1 MRYIIGLDVGI
12 GSVGWSAVQYDE
24 PRRILDFGVRAFE
37 SGELERGKSR
47 TSQERRRYR
56 AARRL
61 VRRRSH
67 RKHRIKAHLDNIG
80 LITMN
85 DIESYFHDCNNN
97 IIELRVRGLNEK
109 LTPAEIA
116 ACLINFC
123 NRRGYQDFYE
133 MDESIMSAE
142 EKKKYL
148 SERSGA
154 EFIDSV
160 MSTGKYRTIAD
171 MILNDEYFNGV
182 GAFRSYRNSSFR
194 VETLQINRNYLRHEC
209 ELILAKQAEYY
220 PTELSE
226 QNIKTAT
233 DIIFAQ
239 RCFED
244 GPGNEKTPL
253 RRYTGYLDTYG
264 NCRFYPEEKRGC
276 RFTVLADIYSLVN
289 TLSQYKYFSAD
300 GSEGLN
306 GALAS
311 DLIHFALS
319 NGNIS
324 VKDVKAIAKSHKVTL
339 STSSADKKDTL
350 AKSLKYIK
358 VIKPIFDAC
367 GLDWNRAIDCDWQD
381 SEAFL
386 NRLGKCLSE
395 NQTPK
400 RRIKELRKFTEIN
413 EAAIARLA
421 VQKFSGTSNV
431 SDKHMIGSVEA
442 FMHGE
447 IYGNYQAKIIKEIEN
462 MHGSDSSKAHYKL
475 PSFEEKKDE
484 FEFYKNPVVCRAI
497 NETRKII
504 NAIISVYGSPYAINI
519 EVASELNRCF
529 DDRMEIEKAQKAND
543 KNRTRIKGEIAKLLG
558 ITESEVSARQVEC
571 YLLGEQQNGKC
582 MYSGRDIDKL
592 VCLEKNNRTYEIDHI
607 IPYSLILD
615 NTQHN
620 KALVYADE
628 NQLKRQRTPL
638 MYLSGTDAEDFK
650 GRVRVLYNA
659 DKISKKKYDY
669 LLQSDLHGDI
679 IGEWKTRNTNDT
691 RYISKFLVRYLRE
704 NLIFN
709 HEEDES
715 YRRTEVYAV
724 KSAITSQLRRLW
736 LNENTWGKFE
746 KSELKDI
753 SLLDHAADAVVIAC
767 CIPAYVEIASVQNK
781 LRNIYKRAGKKETD
795 EYRAVF
801 EDCLR
806 TTTTFYG
813 MKRDEVTKLLRS
825 RDRTPC
831 LIPSIREEVDVRFIE
846 PHTFREFGTEEQKK
860 MLDEEIY
867 ALYHEKCR
875 EFYNYDISF
884 ADSLQPVIVSHKPN
898 RKATGTI
905 TKDTAL
911 SIRIIDG
918 EAYKLSPKSILSLK
932 KSQLPNIYSN
942 DGEMLSM
949 LDKLMVPMKDDQTVQ
964 DALKLRGEEVF
975 VTPGGRRI
983 NKVTLREK
991 PQGRHLIKNLSDGG
1005 STVLDSI
1012 SYYCIELYKDKK
1024 GDMQMRGITYADLV
1038 RADGRLWL
1046 SENCVQPDDYAEHYM
1061 YLHKWDYI
1069 VITDRKGHLKL
1080 EGYYVTPKNVNRNLI
1095 RYALT
1100 TTATLDTPISITPKD
1115 KVQKFYI
1122 DILGKRIARIGDD
1135 EKCGEPLSSI
1145 TERN

>member
-24 PRRILDFGVRAFE
+24 PRRILDFGVRSFE
-37 SGELERGKSR
+37 SGELEKGKSR

-67 RKHRIKAHLDNIG
+67 RKHRIKAHLENIG
-80 LITMN
+80 LISIN
-85 DIESYFHDCNNN
+85 EVESYFRDCSNN
-97 IIELRVRGLNEK
+97 IIELRVKGLDYK

-142 EKKKYL
+142 EKKEYL

-154 EFIDSV
+154 EFIDSI
-160 MSTGKYRTIAD
+160 MGTGKYRTVAE
-171 MILNDEYFNGV
+171 MILTEEYFDGV
-182 GAFRSYRNSSFR
+182 GEFRSYRNNSFR
-194 VETLQINRNYLRHEC
+194 EETLQINRNYLKCEC
-209 ELILAKQAEYY
+209 ELILTKQAEYY
-220 PTELSE
+220 PAELSE
-226 QNIKTAT
+226 RNIKTIL
-233 DIIFAQ
+233 DIIFTQ

-253 RRYTGYLDTYG
+253 RRYTGFLDTYG

-276 RFTVLADIYSLVN
+276 RLTVLADIYSLVN
-289 TLSQYKYFSAD
+289 TLSQYRYFSAD

-311 DLIHFALS
+311 ELIRFALE
-319 NGNIS
+319 NGNIV
-324 VKDVKAIAKSHKVTL
+324 VKDVKAIAKAHKITL
-339 STSSADKKDTL
+339 STSAADKRDTL
-350 AKSLKYIK
+350 AKALKYIK
-358 VIKPIFDAC
+358 VIKPIFDSC
-367 GLDWNRAIDCDWQD
+367 GLDWSSAIDCDWQD
-381 SEAFL
+381 SDAFL
-386 NRLGKCLSE
+386 NRLGKCLAE

-421 VQKFSGTSNV
+421 IQKFSGTSNV
-431 SDKHMIGSVEA
+431 SDKHMIGSIDA
-442 FMHGE
+442 FLHGE
-447 IYGNYQAKIIKEIEN
+447 IYGSYQANILKETEN
-462 MHGSDSSKAHYKL
+462 RQTSESSNAHYKL
-475 PSFEEKKDE
+475 PSFEEKKEE

-571 YLLGEQQNGKC
+571 YLLGEQQNWKC
-582 MYSGRDIDKL
+582 MYSGREIDML
-592 VCLEKNNRTYEIDHI
+592 ACLDKNNRTYEIDHI

-620 KALVYADE
+620 KALVYAGE

-638 MYLSGTDAEDFK
+638 MYLSGTEAEEFK
-650 GRVRVLYNA
+650 GRVRVLYKA
-659 DKISKKKYDY
+659 DRISKKKYDY
-669 LLQSDLHGDI
+669 LLQADFSGDI
-679 IGEWKTRNTNDT
+679 LGEWKTRNINDT

-709 HEEDES
+709 HEEDEN

-736 LNENTWGKFE
+736 LNEKTWGKTD

-801 EDCLR
+801 EDCLKTM
-806 TTTTFYG
+806 TTYYG
-813 MKRDEVTKLLRS
+813 MKRDEVTRLLRS

-846 PHTFREFGTEEQKK
+846 PHTFREFGSEEQKA

-875 EFYNYDISF
+875 EFYNYDIPF
-884 ADSLQPVIVSHKPN
+884 ADSLHPVIVSHKQS
-898 RKATGTI
+898 RKASGEVNEATLYTLKEINGENVLLKRKKI
-905 TKDTAL
+905 TEIKKKEIERIYSKDTEM
-911 SIRIIDG
+911 IHC
-918 EAYKLSPKSILSLK
+918 LK
-932 KSQLPNIYSN
+932 RLMEPYS
-942 DGEMLSM
+942 DAS
-949 LDKLMVPMKDDQTVQ
+949 TVQ
-964 DALKLRGEEVF
+964 DALNANGLTYF
-975 VTPGGRRI
+975 STPNGRRI
-983 NKVTLREK
+983 NRVTVTLSEK
-991 PQGRHLIKNLSDGG
+991 TDRIFVKNISVVNWSNLKSEDYYCLELYQDINGYLSMAG
-1005 STVLDSI
+1005 I
-1012 SYYCIELYKDKK
+1012 SYS
-1024 GDMQMRGITYADLV
+1024 DLV
-1038 RADGRLWL
+1038 KKEGKLYF
-1046 SENCVQPDDYAEHYM
+1046 SEKYKVPSDYKEHIM
-1061 YLHKWDYI
+1061 YLFKWDYLI
-1069 VITDRKGHLKL
+1069 ISDTDGKCIFRGFAV
-1080 EGYYVTPKNVNRNLI
+1080 GSAGVNDRRIYTAGNCTARNGRMRI
-1095 RYALT
+1095 PVKSKVNKYE
-1100 TTATLDTPISITPKD
+1100 IS
-1115 KVQKFYI
+1115 
-1122 DILGKRIARIGDD
+1122 ILGKMGGEI
-1135 EKCGEPLSSI
+1135 KCGEPLLSI
-1145 TERN
+1145 TERS